1 MADFLQV
8 LATGIQTT
16 VLITGGAFLV
26 GVVLGLPLA
35 LLRRSRSWLLR
46 APVIA
51 VVEVIRAVPP
61 IVWLFLVYYGLSS
74 DLAQLSTFQAA
85 VGGLGLIAAAYMSEI
100 YRAGIEAVPD
110 GQWEAGRALALP
122 NLSLYRRVVFPQALV
137 VVIPPAATYAI
148 ALLKDSAIAS
158 VIGAQDITF
167 HAFQETQASLQ
178 GLSVFATA
186 GLLYILLSLP
196 IAAVAR
202 YADRALVQ
210 RMAA

>member
-1 MADFLQV
+1 MAAFLQV

-16 VLITGGAFLV
+16 LLITAGAFLV

-35 LLRRSRSWLLR
+35 LLRRSRNWLLR

>member
-16 VLITGGAFLV
+16 VLITAGAFGV

-35 LLRRSRSWLLR
+35 LLRRSRNWLLR

-122 NLSLYRRVVFPQALV
+122 NLSLYRRVVLPQALV

-186 GLLYILLSLP
+186 GLLYIVLSLP

>member
-16 VLITGGAFLV
+16 VLITAGAFGV

-35 LLRRSRSWLLR
+35 LLRRSRNWLLR

-122 NLSLYRRVVFPQALV
+122 NLSLYRRVVLPQALV